1 MGCHGW
7 GGHPADPSPV
17 SPGAQAGMSPCS
29 YFMTRTP
36 FLVAASTSTLSTP
49 VPALPTTCSLSAAAS
64 TSAVT
69 LVAERTMSPSQS
81 LGGGG
86 GRCGVWDRDRGRGWR
101 SQGGPGWGTAA
112 AGGWDPPCETRRA
125 LASDGR
131 REPAP
136 LAEAERVRCHPGQ
149 PSPPPT
155 HPPTRGCSPA
165 APRSPGSP
173 AAAPPCSARVSPAPG
188 DRRPAGSPG
197 SRGPGCR

>member
-86 GRCGVWDRDRGRGWR
+86 VDAACGTGDGV
-101 SQGGPGWGTAA
+101 GGPRVVPGGGQPLPG
-112 AGGWDPPCETRRA
+112 AGIRRA
-125 LASDGR
+125 KPVGLLHQTGGGNRPRWPR
-131 REPAP
+131 RRGSA
-136 LAEAERVRCHPGQ
+136 ATRDSR
-149 PSPPPT
+149 PP